1 MDVCVNLSTY
11 NLCRETMKKS
21 IVFFLILINFNLS
34 SDEGMWEPY
43 ELTKLQKELKQSG
56 FSKNVSGL
64 TDLFAHP
71 MNAIVSLGGCS
82 AAFVSP
88 NGLIATNYHC
98 IESSFLQFNT
108 SKNENLFETGFVA
121 RTKDEEKRSAP
132 GARVYITT
140 SSTEITSDVLSGI
153 TDQTESLKRSEL
165 IEENKKRIIK
175 VCESSEEIE
184 CRVRSF
190 FSGETYKLEKVLK
203 IKDVRLVYAPPAYV
217 GEYGGEIDNWMYP
230 RHTGD
235 FALLRAY
242 VGKDQSIKEFDKENI
257 PYKSKSFLKISA
269 KGVSDGDFVMVLG
282 YPGRTNRLLTFNEI
296 NWDLNI
302 GFKESIKYLQRGIK
316 LIEDHT
322 NESDGSKLKYRGRK
336 SGFEN
341 YFKKIS
347 GQNDGARNFNLLEIE
362 KENWERFLKFANSKA
377 SNVELSLLREL
388 LDLIDESLDETL
400 ARRYYG
406 NSTLISMAQR
416 LYRNAVEQEKSD
428 QDRKQG
434 YQERDQE
441 RIINGIKRMDYSF
454 DSRVDEAIFL
464 DRLNSYRDFKAE
476 LRRPDYS
483 KNLLLDGEFELMKKK
498 VSQLY
503 SSKFIT
509 ADGMMKLKG
518 MSLDELDSSDDPLI
532 KFVRSIYPE
541 TLVYEKKYDQRS
553 ARRQLLKSNF
563 IKLLRQYYQSIN
575 KEIYADANGTL
586 RVTYGNVSGVEL
598 KDGVYFKPFT
608 TLEGIAEK
616 HSGQKPFNVGNK
628 LLNKISEK
636 DYGNYYFEPIDSVP
650 VNFISTLDITNGNSG
665 SATIN
670 ADFHLVGLAFDGMLE
685 TIIADYKYIPEAR
698 SISVDSRYLLWTLEK
713 IEKADNILEEL
724 TIVN

>member
-1 MDVCVNLSTY
+1 
-11 NLCRETMKKS
+11 
-21 IVFFLILINFNLS
+21 
-34 SDEGMWEPY
+34 MWEPY
-43 ELTKLQKELKQSG
+43 ELTKLQKQLKQSG
-56 FSKNVSGL
+56 FSKDVSGL
-64 TDLFAHP
+64 TDLFSHP

-88 NGLIATNYHC
+88 DGLIATNYHC
-98 IESSFLQFNT
+98 IESSFLQFNS

-121 RTKDEEKRSAP
+121 KTKDAEKRSAP

-140 SSTEITSDVLSGI
+140 SSTEITDDVLRGI
-153 TDQTESLKRSEL
+153 SDQTESLRRSEL

-175 VCESSEEIE
+175 NCESSEEIE

-242 VGKDQSIKEFDKENI
+242 VGKDQSVKEFNKENI

-296 NWDLNI
+296 NWDLTT
-302 GFKESIKYLQRGIK
+302 GFEESIKYLQRGIK
-316 LIEDHT
+316 LIDDHT
-322 NESDGSKLKYRGRK
+322 NEADGSKLKYRGRK

-341 YFKKIS
+341 YYKKIS
-347 GQNDGARNFNLLEIE
+347 GQNNGAKNFNLLEIE
-362 KENWERFLKFANSKA
+362 KENWEQFLKFANSNGSKI
-377 SNVELSLLREL
+377 ELSLLEEL
-388 LDLIDESLDETL
+388 LDLIDESLDENL

-416 LYRNAVEQEKSD
+416 IYRNAVEQGKPD
-428 QDRKQG
+428 QERKQG

-441 RIINGIKRMDYSF
+441 RIRNGIKRMDYSF
-454 DSRVDEAIFL
+454 DSRVDKAIFL
-464 DRLNSYRDFKAE
+464 DRLSSYSNFDAK

-483 KNLLLDGEFELMKKK
+483 KNLLLDDDFELTKKK
-498 VSQLY
+498 VSELY
-503 SSKFIT
+503 SSEFTT
-509 ADGMMKLKG
+509 ADAMMKLKD
-518 MSLDELDSSDDPLI
+518 MSLDELDSSNDPLI
-532 KFVRSIYPE
+532 GFVRSIYPE
-541 TLVYEKKYDQRS
+541 TLVYEKKYDERS

-563 IKLLRQYYQSIN
+563 IKLLRQYYQSNN

-608 TLEGIAEK
+608 TLEGIVEK
-616 HSGQKPFNVGNK
+616 HSGQEPFNVGEK
-628 LLNKISEK
+628 LLNKISKK
-636 DYGNYYFEPIDSVP
+636 DYGTYYFEPIDSVP

-670 ADFHLVGLAFDGMLE
+670 SDFDLVGLAFDGMLE
-685 TIIADYKYIPEAR
+685 TIIADYKYIPQAR

-713 IEKADNILEEL
+713 VEGADNILKEL

>member
-1 MDVCVNLSTY
+1 
-11 NLCRETMKKS
+11 
-21 IVFFLILINFNLS
+21 
-34 SDEGMWEPY
+34 MWEPY
-43 ELTKLQKELKQSG
+43 ELTKLQKQLKQSG
-56 FSKNVSGL
+56 FSKDVSGL
-64 TDLFAHP
+64 TDLFSHP

-88 NGLIATNYHC
+88 DGLIATNYHC
-98 IESSFLQFNT
+98 IESSFLQFNS

-121 RTKDEEKRSAP
+121 KTKDAEKRSAP

-140 SSTEITSDVLSGI
+140 SSTEITDDVLRGI
-153 TDQTESLKRSEL
+153 SDQTESLRRSEL

-175 VCESSEEIE
+175 NCESSEEIE

-242 VGKDQSIKEFDKENI
+242 VGKDQSVKEFNKENI

-296 NWDLNI
+296 NWDLTT
-302 GFKESIKYLQRGIK
+302 GFEESIKYLQRGIK
-316 LIEDHT
+316 LIDDHT
-322 NESDGSKLKYRGRK
+322 NEADGSKLKYRGRK

-341 YFKKIS
+341 YYKKIS
-347 GQNDGARNFNLLEIE
+347 GQNNGAKNFNLLEIE
-362 KENWERFLKFANSKA
+362 KENWKQFLKFANSNGSK
-377 SNVELSLLREL
+377 NELSLLEEL
-388 LDLIDESLDETL
+388 LGLIDESLNENL

-416 LYRNAVEQEKSD
+416 IYRNAVEQGKPD
-428 QDRKQG
+428 QERKQG

-441 RIINGIKRMDYSF
+441 RIRNGIKRMDYSF
-454 DSRVDEAIFL
+454 DSRVDKAIFL
-464 DRLNSYRDFKAE
+464 DRLISYSNFEAK

-483 KNLLLDGEFELMKKK
+483 KNLLLDDDFELTKKK
-498 VSQLY
+498 VSELY
-503 SSKFIT
+503 SSEFTT
-509 ADGMMKLKG
+509 ADAMMKLKD
-518 MSLDELDSSDDPLI
+518 MSLDELDSSNDPLI
-532 KFVRSIYPE
+532 GFVRSIYPE
-541 TLVYEKKYDQRS
+541 TLVYEKKYDERS
-553 ARRQLLKSNF
+553 AKRQLLKSNF
-563 IKLLRQYYQSIN
+563 IKLLRQYYQSNN

-608 TLEGIAEK
+608 TLEGIVEK
-616 HSGQKPFNVGNK
+616 HSGQEPFNVGEK
-628 LLNKISEK
+628 LLNKISKK
-636 DYGNYYFEPIDSVP
+636 DYGTYYFEPIDSVP

-670 ADFHLVGLAFDGMLE
+670 SDFDLVGLAFDGMLE
-685 TIIADYKYIPEAR
+685 TIIADYKYIPQAR

-713 IEKADNILEEL
+713 VEGADNILKEL

>member
-1 MDVCVNLSTY
+1 
-11 NLCRETMKKS
+11 MKKS
-21 IVFFLILINFNLS
+21 IIYFLILINFNLS

-56 FSKNVSGL
+56 FSKDVSGL
-64 TDLFAHP
+64 TDLFSHP

-82 AAFVSP
+82 AAFVSTD
-88 NGLIATNYHC
+88 GLIATNYHC
-98 IESSFLQFNT
+98 IESSFLQFNS

-121 RTKDEEKRSAP
+121 KTKDAEKRSAP

-140 SSTEITSDVLSGI
+140 SSTEITDDVLKGI
-153 TDQTESLKRSEL
+153 SDQTDSLRRSEL

-175 VCESSEEIE
+175 NCESSEEIE

-242 VGKDQSIKEFDKENI
+242 VGKDQSIKEFNKDNI

-296 NWDLNI
+296 NWDLTT
-302 GFKESIKYLQRGIK
+302 GFEESIKYLQRGIK
-316 LIEDHT
+316 LIDDHT
-322 NESDGSKLKYRGRK
+322 NEADGSKLKYRGRK

-341 YFKKIS
+341 YYKKIS
-347 GQNDGARNFNLLEIE
+347 GQIDGANNFKLIETEKILLEIE
-362 KENWERFLKFANSKA
+362 KENWEQFLKFANSNGSKI
-377 SNVELSLLREL
+377 ELSLLEEL
-388 LDLIDESLDETL
+388 LDLIDESLDENL

-416 LYRNAVEQEKSD
+416 IYRNAVEQGKPD
-428 QDRKQG
+428 QERKQG

-441 RIINGIKRMDYSF
+441 RIRNGIKRMDYSF
-454 DSRVDEAIFL
+454 DSRVDKAIFL
-464 DRLNSYRDFKAE
+464 DRLRSYSNFDAKF
-476 LRRPDYS
+476 RRPDYS
-483 KNLLLDGEFELMKKK
+483 KNLLLDDNFELTKKK
-498 VSQLY
+498 VSELY
-503 SSKFIT
+503 SSEFTT
-509 ADGMMKLKG
+509 ADAMMKLKD
-518 MSLDELDSSDDPLI
+518 MSLDELDSSNDPLI
-532 KFVRSIYPE
+532 GFVRSIYPE
-541 TLVYEKKYDQRS
+541 TLVYEKKYDERS

-563 IKLLRQYYQSIN
+563 IKLLRQYYQSNN

-598 KDGVYFKPFT
+598 RDGVYYKPFT

-616 HSGQKPFNVGNK
+616 HSGQEPFNVDDK
-628 LLNKISEK
+628 LLNKISKK
-636 DYGNYYFEPIDSVP
+636 DYGTYYFEPIDSVP

-670 ADFHLVGLAFDGMLE
+670 SDFDLVGLAFDGMLE
-685 TIIADYKYIPEAR
+685 TIIADYKYISQAR

-713 IEKADNILEEL
+713 VEGADNILKEL

>member
-1 MDVCVNLSTY
+1 
-11 NLCRETMKKS
+11 MKKS
-21 IVFFLILINFNLS
+21 IIYFLILINFNLS

-56 FSKNVSGL
+56 FSKDVSGL
-64 TDLFAHP
+64 TNLFSHP

-88 NGLIATNYHC
+88 DGLIATNYHC
-98 IESSFLQFNT
+98 IESSFLQFNS

-121 RTKDEEKRSAP
+121 KTKDAEKRSAP
-132 GARVYITT
+132 GARVYITI
-140 SSTEITSDVLSGI
+140 SSTEITDDVLRGI
-153 TDQTESLKRSEL
+153 SDQTESLRRSEL

-175 VCESSEEIE
+175 NCESSEEIE

-242 VGKDQSIKEFDKENI
+242 VGKDQSVKEFNKENI

-296 NWDLNI
+296 NWDLTT
-302 GFKESIKYLQRGIK
+302 GFEESIKYLQRGIK
-316 LIEDHT
+316 LIDDHT
-322 NESDGSKLKYRGRK
+322 NEADGSKLKYRGRK

-341 YFKKIS
+341 YYKKIS
-347 GQNDGARNFNLLEIE
+347 GQNNGAKNFNLLEIE
-362 KENWERFLKFANSKA
+362 KENWEQFLKFANSNGSK
-377 SNVELSLLREL
+377 NELSLLDEL
-388 LDLIDESLDETL
+388 LDLINESLDENL

-406 NSTLISMAQR
+406 NSILISMAQR
-416 LYRNAVEQEKSD
+416 IYRNAVEQGKPD
-428 QDRKQG
+428 QERKQG

-441 RIINGIKRMDYSF
+441 RIKNGIKRMDYSF
-454 DSRVDEAIFL
+454 DSRVDKAIFL
-464 DRLNSYRDFKAE
+464 DRLSSYSNFDAK

-483 KNLLLDGEFELMKKK
+483 KNLLLDDDFELTKKK
-498 VSQLY
+498 VSELY
-503 SSKFIT
+503 SSEFIT
-509 ADGMMKLKG
+509 ADAMMKLID
-518 MSLDELDSSDDPLI
+518 MSLDQLDSSDDPLI
-532 KFVRSIYPE
+532 SFVRSIYPE
-541 TLVYEKKYDQRS
+541 TLVYEKKYDERS

-563 IKLLRQYYQSIN
+563 IKLLRQYYQSNN

-598 KDGVYFKPFT
+598 RDGVYYKPFT

-616 HSGQKPFNVGNK
+616 HSGQEPFNVGDK
-628 LLNKISEK
+628 LLSKISEK
-636 DYGNYYFEPIDSVP
+636 DYGTYYFEPINSVP

-670 ADFHLVGLAFDGMLE
+670 SDFDLVGLAFDGMLE
-685 TIIADYKYIPEAR
+685 TIIADYKYIPKAR

-713 IEKADNILEEL
+713 VEGADNILKEL

>member
-1 MDVCVNLSTY
+1 
-11 NLCRETMKKS
+11 MKKS
-21 IVFFLILINFNLS
+21 IIYFLILINFNLS

-56 FSKNVSGL
+56 FSKDVSGL
-64 TDLFAHP
+64 TDLFSHP

-88 NGLIATNYHC
+88 DGLIATNYHC
-98 IESSFLQFNT
+98 IESSFLQFNS

-121 RTKDEEKRSAP
+121 KTKDAEKRSAP

-140 SSTEITSDVLSGI
+140 SSTEITDDVLKGI
-153 TDQTESLKRSEL
+153 SDQTESLRRSEL
-165 IEENKKRIIK
+165 IEENKKRIINN
-175 VCESSEEIE
+175 CESSEEIE

-242 VGKDQSIKEFDKENI
+242 VGKDQSVKEFNKENI

-296 NWDLNI
+296 NWDLTT
-302 GFKESIKYLQRGIK
+302 GFEESIKYLQRGIK
-316 LIEDHT
+316 LIDDHT
-322 NESDGSKLKYRGRK
+322 NEADGSKLKYRGRK

-341 YFKKIS
+341 YYKKIS
-347 GQNDGARNFNLLEIE
+347 GQNNGAKNFNLLEIE
-362 KENWERFLKFANSKA
+362 KENWEQFLKFANSNGSKI
-377 SNVELSLLREL
+377 ELSLLEEL
-388 LDLIDESLDETL
+388 LGLIDESLDENL

-416 LYRNAVEQEKSD
+416 IYRNAVEQGKPD
-428 QDRKQG
+428 QERKQG

-441 RIINGIKRMDYSF
+441 RIRNGIKRMDYSF
-454 DSRVDEAIFL
+454 DSRVDKAIFL
-464 DRLNSYRDFKAE
+464 DRLSSYSNFDAK

-483 KNLLLDGEFELMKKK
+483 KNLLLDDDFELTKKK
-498 VSQLY
+498 VSELY
-503 SSKFIT
+503 SSEFTT
-509 ADGMMKLKG
+509 ADAMMKLKD
-518 MSLDELDSSDDPLI
+518 MSLDELDSSNDPLI
-532 KFVRSIYPE
+532 GFVRSIYPE
-541 TLVYEKKYDQRS
+541 TLVYEKKYDERS

-563 IKLLRQYYQSIN
+563 IKLLRQYYQSNN

-598 KDGVYFKPFT
+598 RDGVYYKPFT

-616 HSGQKPFNVGNK
+616 HSGQEPFNVDDK
-628 LLNKISEK
+628 LLNKISKK

-670 ADFHLVGLAFDGMLE
+670 SDFDLVGLAFDGMLE
-685 TIIADYKYIPEAR
+685 TIIADYKYIPQAR

-713 IEKADNILEEL
+713 VEGADNILKEL

>member
-1 MDVCVNLSTY
+1 
-11 NLCRETMKKS
+11 MKKA
-21 IVFFLILINFNLS
+21 IIYFLILVNFNLF

-56 FSKNVSGL
+56 FSKDVSGL
-64 TDLFAHP
+64 TDLFSHP

-88 NGLIATNYHC
+88 DGLIATNYHC
-98 IESSFLQFNT
+98 IESSFLQFNS

-121 RTKDEEKRSAP
+121 KTKDAEKRSAP
-132 GARVYITT
+132 GSRVYITT
-140 SSTEITSDVLSGI
+140 SSTEITDDVLKGI
-153 TDQTESLKRSEL
+153 SDQTESLRRSEL

-175 VCESSEEIE
+175 NCESSEEIE

-242 VGKDQSIKEFDKENI
+242 VGKDQSIKEFNKENI

-296 NWDLNI
+296 NWDLTT
-302 GFKESIKYLQRGIK
+302 GFEESIKYLQRGIK
-316 LIEDHT
+316 LIDDHT
-322 NESDGSKLKYRGRK
+322 NEADGSKLKYRGRK

-341 YFKKIS
+341 YYKKIS
-347 GQNDGARNFNLLEIE
+347 GQNNGAKNFNLLEIE
-362 KENWERFLKFANSKA
+362 KENWEQFLKFVNSNGSKI
-377 SNVELSLLREL
+377 ELSLLEEL
-388 LDLIDESLDETL
+388 LDLIDESLNENL

-416 LYRNAVEQEKSD
+416 IYRNAVEQGKPD
-428 QDRKQG
+428 QERKQG

-441 RIINGIKRMDYSF
+441 RIRNGIKRMDYSF
-454 DSRVDEAIFL
+454 DSRVDKAIFL
-464 DRLNSYRDFKAE
+464 DRLSSYSNFDAK
-476 LRRPDYS
+476 LRRPEYS
-483 KNLLLDGEFELMKKK
+483 KNLLLDDDFELTKKK
-498 VSQLY
+498 VSELY
-503 SSKFIT
+503 SSEFTT
-509 ADGMMKLKG
+509 ADAMMKLKD
-518 MSLDELDSSDDPLI
+518 MSLDELDSSNDPLVR
-532 KFVRSIYPE
+532 FVRSIYPE
-541 TLVYEKKYDQRS
+541 TLVYEKKYDERS

-563 IKLLRQYYQSIN
+563 VRLLRQYYQSN
-575 KEIYADANGTL
+575 KKEIYADANGTL

-598 KDGVYFKPFT
+598 RDGVYYKPFT

-616 HSGQKPFNVGNK
+616 HSGEEPFNVGDK
-628 LLNKISEK
+628 LLSKIFEK
-636 DYGNYYFEPIDSVP
+636 DYGTYYFEPIDSVP

-670 ADFHLVGLAFDGMLE
+670 SDFDLVGLAFDGMLE
-685 TIIADYKYIPEAR
+685 TIIADYKYISQAR

-713 IEKADNILEEL
+713 VEGADNILKEL

>member
-1 MDVCVNLSTY
+1 MSVLIYRPD

-132 GARVYITT
+132 GARVFITT

-257 PYKSKSFLKISA
+257 PY
-269 KGVSDGDFVMVLG
+269 
-282 YPGRTNRLLTFNEI
+282 
-296 NWDLNI
+296 
-302 GFKESIKYLQRGIK
+302 
-316 LIEDHT
+316 
-322 NESDGSKLKYRGRK
+322 
-336 SGFEN
+336 
-341 YFKKIS
+341 
-347 GQNDGARNFNLLEIE
+347 
-362 KENWERFLKFANSKA
+362 
-377 SNVELSLLREL
+377 LSL
-388 LDLIDESLDETL
+388 IH
-400 ARRYYG
+400 
-406 NSTLISMAQR
+406 I
-416 LYRNAVEQEKSD
+416 
-428 QDRKQG
+428 
-434 YQERDQE
+434 
-441 RIINGIKRMDYSF
+441 
-454 DSRVDEAIFL
+454 
-464 DRLNSYRDFKAE
+464 
-476 LRRPDYS
+476 
-483 KNLLLDGEFELMKKK
+483 
-498 VSQLY
+498 
-503 SSKFIT
+503 
-509 ADGMMKLKG
+509 
-518 MSLDELDSSDDPLI
+518 
-532 KFVRSIYPE
+532 
-541 TLVYEKKYDQRS
+541 
-553 ARRQLLKSNF
+553 
-563 IKLLRQYYQSIN
+563 
-575 KEIYADANGTL
+575 
-586 RVTYGNVSGVEL
+586 
-598 KDGVYFKPFT
+598 
-608 TLEGIAEK
+608 
-616 HSGQKPFNVGNK
+616 
-628 LLNKISEK
+628 
-636 DYGNYYFEPIDSVP
+636 
-650 VNFISTLDITNGNSG
+650 
-665 SATIN
+665 
-670 ADFHLVGLAFDGMLE
+670 
-685 TIIADYKYIPEAR
+685 
-698 SISVDSRYLLWTLEK
+698 
-713 IEKADNILEEL
+713 
-724 TIVN
+724 

>member
-1 MDVCVNLSTY
+1 MSVLIYRPD

-132 GARVYITT
+132 GARVFITT

-377 SNVELSLLREL
+377 SKVELSLLKEL

-416 LYRNAVEQEKSD
+416 LYRNAVEQEKPD

-483 KNLLLDGEFELMKKK
+483 KNLMLDGEFELTKKK
-498 VSQLY
+498 VSKLY
-503 SSKFIT
+503 SSRFVT
-509 ADGMMKLKG
+509 ADEMMKLKG

-532 KFVRSIYPE
+532 RFVRSIYPE
-541 TLVYEKKYDQRS
+541 TLVYEKKYDQRN

-598 KDGVYFKPFT
+598 KDGVYYKPFT

-616 HSGQKPFNVGNK
+616 HSGQEPFNVGNK

-636 DYGNYYFEPIDSVP
+636 DYGDYYFESIDSVP

-670 ADFHLVGLAFDGMLE
+670 ADFDLVGLAFDGILE
-685 TIIADYKYIPEAR
+685 TIIADYKYIPQAR

-713 IEKADNILEEL
+713 IEKANNILEEL